1 MTTATAETPYQHYV
15 YAYPHKTAYRTLT
28 DRPALRSLWAA
39 EPKDALSLYLHI
51 PFCEVRC
58 GFCNL
63 FTRIG
68 APDGLTGA
76 YLDALDR
83 QATAVRLESLLR
95 TCGRSAIPL
104 TGQRSVLDDYG
115 TIAIA

>member
-1 MTTATAETPYQHYV
+1 MTTPTTTTAPAEPGTAPVRRPYESYV
-15 YAYPHKTAYRTLT
+15 YAYPHKTAYRPLA
-28 DRPALRSLWAA
+28 DRPALGELWAGRS
-39 EPKDALSLYLHI
+39 KDALALYAHI

-76 YLDALDR
+76 YLDALRPPEALHDAR
-83 QATAVRLESLLR
+83 ARLP
-95 TCGRSAIPL
+95 GR
-104 TGQRSVLDDYG
+104 R
-115 TIAIA
+115 